1 MTTDVLKWWAAHES
15 VFPRLSRMARQYLG
29 CPTTSASAERL
40 FSIAGRAYDDM
51 RQGMDDE
58 ILEMLM
64 WARVNRE
71 TRQKVSA
78 KTVPWNSK
86 LPSPCTPASS
96 ISGQS
101 SSSTGRG
108 RGKAVAVTE
117 L

>member
-1 MTTDVLKWWAAHES
+1 MTTDVLKRWAAHES

-29 CPTTSASAERL
+29 CPATSASAERL

-51 RQGMDDE
+51 RQGTDDE

-108 RGKAVAVTE
+108 RGKAVVE